1 MAVVTMIITVIISP
15 SSQHVL
21 SHLQVRGSGPALETD
36 IPVPSLGPTV
46 LPGDKAVSICTQ
58 PPVEGSMLVE

>member
-1 MAVVTMIITVIISP
+1 MIITVIISP

-21 SHLQVRGSGPALETD
+21 GHLQVRGSGPALETD

-46 LPGDKAVSICTQ
+46 T
-58 PPVEGSMLVE
+58 E